1 MKDTNKIKTA
11 IKILRD
17 IDAESK
23 NNYFTINKTKYFV
36 NKNLLFKNDVQV
48 GSIKNG
54 VIIFNKP
61 LVKTRKATTKGT
73 RKMKSTF
80 KPVVDESISNMNRN
94 SNSKMRRNTMRMKP
108 VVNGSMPT
116 YNPLIKNFSEPEPET
131 VPETVPEVSE
141 EPETEPEVPTEEP
154 GSEEVPPVQ
163 EPVPT
168 EDSLPEE
175 PYDEHKEDL

>member
-36 NKNLLFKNDVQV
+36 NKNLLFKNGVQV

-61 LVKTRKATTKGT
+61 LVKTKKATTKGT
-73 RKMKSTF
+73 RKMRSTF
-80 KPVVDESISNMNRN
+80 KPVVDESILNT
-94 SNSKMRRNTMRMKP
+94 NSKMRRNTMRMKP

-116 YNPLIKNFSEPEPET
+116 YNPLIKNFSEPEPEP
-131 VPETVPEVSE
+131 VSEVSE
-141 EPETEPEVPTEEP
+141 VSEVPTEEP
-154 GSEEVPPVQ
+154 VSEEVPT
-163 EPVPT
+163 EPVPVSEQVPPVPT
-168 EDSLPEE
+168 EE

>member
-1 MKDTNKIKTA
+1 MKDTHKLKTV

-36 NKNLLFKNDVQV
+36 NKNLLFKNGVQV

-61 LVKTRKATTKGT
+61 LVKSRKATITKGT

-80 KPVVDESISNMNRN
+80 KPVVDESISNY
-94 SNSKMRRNTMRMKP
+94 RNTMRIKP
-108 VVNGSMPT
+108 VVNGSVPT
-116 YNPLIKNFSEPEPET
+116 YNPLMSNFSEPTENPES
-131 VPETVPEVSE
+131 VSE
-141 EPETEPEVPTEEP
+141 
-154 GSEEVPPVQ
+154 VQ
-163 EPVPT
+163 EPVT
-168 EDSLPEE
+168 KEE
-175 PYDEHKEDL
+175 PVPTTEPVEEPVATEEPVPVEEPFDEHKEDL